1 MSGTKCCIEA
11 LLKEI
16 KEGLNKWEEKLFTN
30 RKTQYC
36 KHVSS
41 LLNSS
46 ISSKQMQ
53 QKSHY
58 TFAVE
63 CDKLILKF
71 MEKYEGPRVWKAIL
85 KETKAT
91 VLTVQNSKTYLKLQ

>member
-53 QKSHY
+53 
-58 TFAVE
+58 
-63 CDKLILKF
+63 
-71 MEKYEGPRVWKAIL
+71 
-85 KETKAT
+85 
-91 VLTVQNSKTYLKLQ
+91 